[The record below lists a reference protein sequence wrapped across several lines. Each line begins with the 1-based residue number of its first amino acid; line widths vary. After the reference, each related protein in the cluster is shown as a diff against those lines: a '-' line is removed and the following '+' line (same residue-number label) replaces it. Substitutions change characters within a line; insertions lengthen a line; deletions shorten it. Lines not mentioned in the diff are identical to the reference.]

1 MYDFGVPE
9 TAEQHLDN
17 SRSQKGKVSGKVSM
31 TRVDVCPD
39 WESQVATHVEELV
52 RLGWRW
58 EGRGL
63 VPTTGCWQV
72 SNRVSKDINCET
84 V

>member
-9 TAEQHLDN
+9 TAEQHFDS
-17 SRSQKGKVSGKVSM
+17 SRSQKGKVSM
-31 TRVDVCPD
+31 TRGEVCPE
-39 WESQVATHVEELV
+39 WESQVAAHVEELV

-63 VPTTGCWQV
+63 VPSTGCWQV
-72 SNRVSKDINCET
+72 SNRVSQDINCET